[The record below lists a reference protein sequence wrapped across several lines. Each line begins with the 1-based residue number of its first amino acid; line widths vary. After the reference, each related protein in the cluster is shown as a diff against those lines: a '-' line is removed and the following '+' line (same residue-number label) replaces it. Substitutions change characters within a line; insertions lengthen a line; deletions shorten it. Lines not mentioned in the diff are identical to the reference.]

1 MVFSLTMTDRRGFTL
16 PVPSVVMARIS
27 AAMPFFIMRSS
38 PWEGPVPPPPCKF
51 RPALYISLP
60 GVHGSQTISIRI
72 YHIPACRSG
81 GNRILRCKGRNR
93 CQSVKVMHTVFA
105 AARWRLRSI
114 FPVKTLPCLPCGT
127 FAGTVISRFPAATS
141 GKKGIKTKT

>member
-1 MVFSLTMTDRRGFTL
+1 MVFSLTMTDRRGFAL
-16 PVPSVVMARIS
+16 PVPSVGDGTNIRRL
-27 AAMPFFIMRSS
+27 PFFTSRSS
-38 PWEGPVPPPPCKF
+38 TWGEPVFPLVSSHPV
-51 RPALYISLP
+51 LYISLP
-60 GVHGSQTISIRI
+60 GVAWQSNHFYPDLSYPGLSV
-72 YHIPACRSG
+72 G
-81 GNRILRCKGRNR
+81 ENRILRCKGRNR

>member
-38 PWEGPVPPPPCKF
+38 PWEGPVPPLVSSVRPFIYPCPECMQSNHF
-51 RPALYISLP
+51 YPDLSYP
-60 GVHGSQTISIRI
+60 GLSV
-72 YHIPACRSG
+72 G